1 MPTLDFKGK
10 NHIYAH
16 HLTVPYR
23 PLQVDASRSVL
34 PDSESGDSLSI
45 DQNLIIH
52 GDNLHALKA
61 LLPHYAGRVKC
72 IYIDPPYNTGN
83 EDWHYNDNVNSPMMQ
98 DWLRKHGPVDGEDL
112 ERHDKW
118 LCMMW
123 PRMHLLRELLSDD
136 GTIFV
141 SIDDNE
147 HHHLTMLMDEI
158 FGEENYCGTF
168 VWERKKKPSFLDRNM
183 GTITEYVVAYAQYRP
198 LSPAFVEGSVELGK
212 RYPFNNASNPV
223 GILHF
228 PAGCVRFSIRD
239 QVIKSQDMSTPN
251 IVTELLDD
259 VQILNHTNANKF
271 RLKGAWRYSQSK
283 LDEFVTNGD
292 EITISKIPF
301 RPNYVNRAGKVKKT
315 VNLLSYRTN
324 NVPTNEDATEELRA
338 IFDDIES
345 DVFDYPKPT
354 GLLSYLIRA
363 VSSGNDIVLDSFA
376 GSGTAGHAVLSANRE
391 DGSDRRFI
399 MVECEDKYADGLT
412 AERVR
417 RVIRGVPNAKDKQLR
432 EGLGGSFAYCTLGE
446 AIDVDSLLEG
456 DALPAFID
464 LASYLLHTATGI
476 SASPGDLNPSDDDGH
491 FYSSDT
497 QDYYLTYEPSLDF
510 LRDREAALNLERA
523 ERIREKGR
531 PAVVFAAATYISQS
545 VLSKWHITFC
555 QLPYE
560 LGIGV

>member
-23 PLQVDASRSVL
+23 PLRVDASRSVL

-52 GDNLHALKA
+52 GDNLEALKA

-83 EDWHYNDNVNSPMMQ
+83 QKWIYNDNVNSPMMQ
-98 DWLRKHGPVDGEDL
+98 AWLAENKSVDGEDL
-112 ERHDKW
+112 ERHEKW

-123 PRMHLLRELLSDD
+123 PRLHLLRELLSEV
-136 GTIFV
+136 GVIFI

-147 HHHLTMLMDEI
+147 AHHLRMLLDEI
-158 FGEENYCGTF
+158 FGVENYLATMTWRGMHTKRNSSKDFSKNTEFILAFAKDKDQLITSDIETRLRFMGVDKTSDYRYDDNDGKGPYKLDPLHARNPYTRFQHTF
-168 VWERKKKPSFLDRNM
+168 ANGVVWEAPSGR
-183 GTITEYVVAYAQYRP
+183 YPAYSQDT
-198 LSPAFVEGSVELGK
+198 LEKMEIDEEISFEGGRQPMAK
-212 RYPFNNASNPV
+212 RYLYRVQKGVPPDTLIPSDLVAFSKDGSSHLNEIMGGKVFDQPKPWELISY
-223 GILHF
+223 LL
-228 PAGCVRFSIRD
+228 SIRR
-239 QVIKSQDMSTPN
+239 Q
-251 IVTELLDD
+251 
-259 VQILNHTNANKF
+259 A
-271 RLKGAWRYSQSK
+271 
-283 LDEFVTNGD
+283 DE
-292 EITISKIPF
+292 
-301 RPNYVNRAGKVKKT
+301 
-315 VNLLSYRTN
+315 
-324 NVPTNEDATEELRA
+324 
-338 IFDDIES
+338 ES
-345 DVFDYPKPT
+345 DGVT
-354 GLLSYLIRA
+354 
-363 VSSGNDIVLDSFA
+363 IVLDSFA
-376 GSGTAGHAVLSANRE
+376 GSGTTAEAVLRLNKE
-391 DGSDRRFI
+391 DGGYRRFI
-399 MVECEDKYADGLT
+399 LVEMMNYADTIT

-417 RVIRGVPNAKDKQLR
+417 RVIRGVPNAKDKQLK

-456 DALPAFID
+456 DALPSFTD

-497 QDYYLTYEPSLDF
+497 QDYYLIYEPSLDF

-531 PAVVFAAATYISQS
+531 PTVVFAAATYISQS